1 MTQELTRRSAL
12 PLVVLVRAY
21 QMFISPLLP
30 STCRFYPSCS
40 AYSLTALRRFG
51 AIRGTWLTV
60 RRLGRCHP
68 WNPGGVDHVPRRGH
82 DGRPIRLN
90 EWQSP
95 GRGRP
100 QNSGDHDANPRDV
113 GL

>member
-1 MTQELTRRSAL
+1 MTDVSEPRGRGRRWAAA
-12 PLVVLVRAY
+12 PLIGLVRAY
-21 QMFISPLLP
+21 QLFLSPLLP
-30 STCRFYPSCS
+30 SSCRFYPSCS

-51 AIRGTWLTV
+51 PVRGTWLTV

-90 EWQSP
+90 EWRLP
-95 GRGRP
+95 AEP
-100 QNSGDHDANPRDV
+100 QDR
-113 GL
+113 LER

>member
-1 MTQELTRRSAL
+1 MTDDSTRQWGAV

-21 QMFISPLLP
+21 QIFVSPLLP

-40 AYSLTALRRFG
+40 AYSLIALRRFG

-60 RRLGRCHP
+60 RRIGRCHP

-82 DGRPIRLN
+82 HGRPIRLN
-90 EWQSP
+90 EWQLP
-95 GRGRP
+95 DRER
-100 QNSGDHDANPRDV
+100 
-113 GL
+113 